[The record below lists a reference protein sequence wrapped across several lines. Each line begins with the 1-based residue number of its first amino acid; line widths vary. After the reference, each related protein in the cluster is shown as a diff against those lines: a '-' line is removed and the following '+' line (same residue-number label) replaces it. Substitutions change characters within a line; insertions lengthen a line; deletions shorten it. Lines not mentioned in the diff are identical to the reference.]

1 MTEIYQLKTT
11 IKENEHT
18 IGLVQD
24 RLKILTK
31 EATEDRNH
39 HDNENQI
46 IASSH
51 KQIEE
56 ENSEL
61 NQKIGI
67 LEEELQVK
75 EEKVSALTKI
85 NH

>member
-11 IKENEHT
+11 IKENEQT

-24 RLKILTK
+24 RLKVLTK
-31 EATEDRNH
+31 EATEDRNQL
-39 HDNENQI
+39 DNENQI